1 MRKPCC
7 SWGSGAQHFC
17 QAWQQSQASTHH
29 PKLLQ
34 HPTGAPGRA
43 ADSSGDVFWGRLP
56 ALNADPS
63 RSEPCRAPCDAWAVA
78 GAVLWGAAMAGGAA
92 LLLLLLLLPVAAAE
106 PPEAGDDGDWE
117 EEAVAE
123 PRGGRV
129 LPGEAGR
136 GLGAAGLE
144 LPGLPEPGWEPWGST
159 STRREQQDPAH
170 SQDMA
175 RWLLASLGGLLW
187 DF

>member
-1 MRKPCC
+1 MG
-7 SWGSGAQHFC
+7 W
-17 QAWQQSQASTHH
+17 
-29 PKLLQ
+29 
-34 HPTGAPGRA
+34 APGPK
-43 ADSSGDVFWGRLP
+43 G
-56 ALNADPS
+56 
-63 RSEPCRAPCDAWAVA
+63 RSEPFRAPCDAWAVA

-92 LLLLLLLLPVAAAE
+92 LLLPLLLLLLLPVAAAE
-106 PPEAGDDGDWE
+106 PPWAGDDGDWD

-170 SQDMA
+170 SQGMA
-175 RWLLASLGGLLW
+175 RWLLASLGGLL
-187 DF
+187 